1 MTSELEKIDILR
13 ARTGASYTEAKEVLD
28 DACGDV
34 VQALIELEER
44 NRHLTEKLQGHS
56 REFMGQLRHCLSR
69 GHRTKIKLTKEG
81 ETVFEVP
88 ATLGVAVLLGALYS
102 NEFAVMGAVGAV
114 TAMAN
119 DYRIEIETPEEEQD
133 CHYYQ

>member
-13 ARTGASYTEAKEVLD
+13 ARTGVSYTEAKDVLD
-28 DACGDV
+28 AAGGDV

-44 NRHLTEKLQGHS
+44 NRHLTEKIQGHS
-56 REFMGQLRHCLSR
+56 KEFMGQLRHCLSR

-88 ATLGVAVLLGALYS
+88 ATLGIAALLGSLYS
-102 NEFAVMGAVGAV
+102 NELALVGAVGAV

-119 DYRIEIETPEEEQD
+119 DYRIEIETPEEESHCQ
-133 CHYYQ
+133 YYQ